1 MVSRL
6 KSITKSSNQYP
17 IYNENITVDAKHSDM
32 VRHFKQLQESLPE
45 LNKDLKRKI
54 AEYNNK
60 DATRKN
66 DLEYIIYRDQLKENI
81 RDIKERIKSIQNN
94 EEMNKYYL
102 EVGNLLHSYYENI
115 ENTKNDDKE
124 EEEEELEE
132 NLFKAS
138 YDEDEQE
145 EDEEPVAED
154 DESKTQYKS
163 VLEFFNTRTNVAPA
177 VPMKQQL
184 KQQAISSKTDLGYAS
199 MKMSDF
205 VKQEAVFKKKDMLDE
220 YLLKIDPTRI
230 TKIKIEQNIFQCPHC
245 KIEMTM
251 LPSDG
256 IQICENCG
264 LQENILIESD
274 KPSFKDPKMEQSYFS
289 YKRINHYNEFAYR
302 RQNFY
307 SMNPIFSEFIKQF
320 IKIETYFSSD
330 LFKSLYYQILY

>member
-45 LNKDLKRKI
+45 LNKDLKRKVS
-54 AEYNNK
+54 EYNNK
-60 DATRKN
+60 DPTRKN

-81 RDIKERIKSIQNN
+81 RDIKERIKSIQSN
-94 EEMNKYYL
+94 EEMNRYYL
-102 EVGNLLHSYYENI
+102 EVGTLLHSYYENI

-124 EEEEELEE
+124 DIEEELEE
-132 NLFKAS
+132 NLFKTS
-138 YDEDEQE
+138 F
-145 EDEEPVAED
+145 EDEEEGQEGQEED

-184 KQQAISSKTDLGYAS
+184 KQQALSSKTDLGYAS

-205 VKQEAVFKKKDMLDE
+205 VKQEAVFKKKDILDE
-220 YLLKIDPTRI
+220 YLSRIDPTRV

-302 RQNFY
+302 RQKFY
-307 SMNPIFSEFIKQF
+307 SMNPIFSEFIKRF
-320 IKIETYFSSD
+320 IKNEIYFLSD
-330 LFKSLYYQILY
+330 LFRKLYYQILY